1 MSFKRNLIGFSVIYV
16 FAATTVVAEGIN
28 GLFTWSLSD
37 PETGDWFAPATN
49 PCIASMASLG
59 DKTLVLRTFL
69 NLCDGFK
76 VGMQVYQ
83 STTFDFSLSCTTGN
97 SVTDASISWT
107 DDSSG
112 TNYSHQLTE
121 GSEVLSNVVDGKRA
135 HPTNSGCLLHFTVDK
150 WHPLDDLG
158 DELVA
163 PESAPVFLRIGGQ
176 FEYHGECGCT

>member
-69 NLCDGFK
+69 NTCDGFR

-83 STTFDFSLSCTTGN
+83 STTVDFSLSCTTGN

-121 GSEVLSNVVDGKRA
+121 GSCSNAVWAMSEESVTLE
-135 HPTNSGCLLHFTVDK
+135 P
-150 WHPLDDLG
+150 G
-158 DELVA
+158 DYLINLIGGGGFLVATVA
-163 PESAPVFLRIGGQ
+163 PESL
-176 FEYHGECGCT
+176 E